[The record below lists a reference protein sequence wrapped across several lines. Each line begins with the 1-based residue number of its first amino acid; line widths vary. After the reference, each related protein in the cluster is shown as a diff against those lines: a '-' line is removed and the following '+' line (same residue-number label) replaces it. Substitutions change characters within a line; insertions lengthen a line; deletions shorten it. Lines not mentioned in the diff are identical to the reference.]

1 MRTESESSVSQL
13 LASVQS
19 SAPELLNS
27 APELLNSAPELLN
40 SAPEHKSPVKHDDKK
55 SEVMLSSTSQQY
67 LLFLFSAL

>member
-27 APELLNSAPELLN
+27 APELLNSAPEQ
-40 SAPEHKSPVKHDDKK
+40 KSPVKHDDKK
-55 SEVMLSSTSQQY
+55 PEVMLSSTS
-67 LLFLFSAL
+67 

>member
-19 SAPELLNS
+19 S

>member
-27 APELLNSAPELLN
+27 APEQ
-40 SAPEHKSPVKHDDKK
+40 KSPAKHVDDK
-55 SEVMLSSTSQQY
+55 SEVMFLS
-67 LLFLFSAL
+67 A